1 MVFEKLKEIKT
12 KYNLLEKNLL
22 KASLNNNFEEIKEI
36 SKEKALL
43 EDIVIEYNKYLEI
56 TNNIKEIKEL
66 LKDET
71 LKEMVLNEIDK
82 FNKEKEETEKRL
94 EIMLIPKDENDEKNI
109 LLEIRGAAGGSEA
122 NIFAGDLLEM
132 YLKYIT
138 KKGWS
143 YEIIN
148 SVFSETGG
156 YSQVELLVKG
166 KNVYSKLKYESGS
179 HRVQRVPVTES
190 QGRVHTSTATVI
202 VMPEQKDIE
211 IEINEADLK
220 IDVYKSSGAGGQ
232 SVNTTDSAVR
242 ITHLPTNITVTCQN
256 ERSQIKNK
264 EKALQILKSKIF
276 KLKEEE
282 LEKSLSKIKGLTKE
296 IDFGSQIRTYTL
308 HPYKLIKD
316 HRTGLEIGNIQK
328 VFDGEIDLFIEAYLK
343 GVPNHDEGSK

>member
-1 MVFEKLKEIKT
+1 MFEKLKEIKT

>member
-1 MVFEKLKEIKT
+1 MVT
-12 KYNLLEKNLL
+12 LLEENYDEEL
-22 KASLNNNFEEIKEI
+22 KQEVVKDFKILEKEI
-36 SKEKALL
+36 SNFELK
-43 EDIVIEYNKYLEI
+43 
-56 TNNIKEIKEL
+56 TL
-66 LKDET
+66 LKGPY
-71 LKEMVLNEIDK
+71 DK
-82 FNKEKEETEKRL
+82 NDVIL
-94 EIMLIPKDENDEKNI
+94 EVHS
-109 LLEIRGAAGGSEA
+109 GAGGIEA
-122 NIFAGDLLEM
+122 CDWASMLLRM
-132 YLKYIT
+132 YLKWCFNHNY
-138 KKGWS
+138 
-143 YEIIN
+143 
-148 SVFSETGG
+148 
-156 YSQVELLVKG
+156 QVEVVDTQKEDEAGIKSASLLIKG
-166 KNVYSKLKYESGS
+166 LYAYGYLKSEKGIYRLIRLSPFDTGK
-179 HRVQRVPVTES
+179 RR
-190 QGRVHTSTATVI
+190 HTSFASIEVI
-202 VMPEQKDIE
+202 PSIEKTKEFDLKDS
-211 IEINEADLK
+211 DLK